1 MGWVEGQY
9 YEKFAKQKG
18 ISNKITLE
26 QEAMNKLSVF
36 EVAQAIQ
43 VVQHELARE
52 NKGISKTHVKDSNLD
67 VPYMK
72 YVRDEENEYIIPEV
86 GVDVSK
92 MHLEDENIDIS
103 KMNLKDGNLDIAYVK
118 VPARDT
124 KVEEKDKDLGDE
136 R

>member
-26 QEAMNKLSVF
+26 QEAMNKLSSN
-36 EVAQAIQ
+36 EVREAIQ
-43 VVQHELARE
+43 AVQYELARE
-52 NKGISKTHVKDSNLD
+52 NRDVGKTHLKDGNLD

-72 YVRDEENEYIIPEV
+72 YVRDEENEYVIPEA
-86 GVDVSK
+86 GVDIRG
-92 MHLEDENIDIS
+92 MHLEDEEVDVS
-103 KMNLKDGNLDIAYVK
+103 KIPNVGYAK
-118 VPARDT
+118 VTVEDT
-124 KVEEKDKDLGDE
+124 KTEEKEDLEDE